1 MRQGFL
7 KKYTALLTAIGLTLT
22 VGGSLYA
29 FEVKP
34 RLEKTID
41 EKIQACKIVTDIEDG
56 KKHKAINEKLELIE
70 NRAMKAEISAWVKLS
85 KKERDEAN
93 DLYKALGGK

>member
-1 MRQGFL
+1 MKQGFF
-7 KKYTALLTAIGLTLT
+7 KKYVSVLSAIGLTLT

-29 FEVKP
+29 FEIKP
-34 RLEKTID
+34 RLDKTID
-41 EKIQACKIVTDIEDG
+41 DKIQACKAMTDIEDG
-56 KKHKAINEKLELIE
+56 KKHKLINEKLEIIE

-93 DLYKALGGK
+93 DLYKSLGGK